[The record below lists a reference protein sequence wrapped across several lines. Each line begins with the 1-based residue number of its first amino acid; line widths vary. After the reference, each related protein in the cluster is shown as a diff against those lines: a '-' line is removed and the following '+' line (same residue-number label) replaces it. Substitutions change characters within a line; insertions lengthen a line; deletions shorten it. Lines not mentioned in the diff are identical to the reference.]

1 MPIERIEAVTY
12 GVEDIAAG
20 TRYFE
25 DLGLEVVE
33 RGARGAVLRTL
44 ENQTVELRAMGDSAL
59 PPAVVA
65 GPTLRET
72 VWGVD
77 SKAELDALGAELARD
92 RQVRADSSG
101 ALHTADETGFAVA
114 FRVSAPTPIPSEPVL
129 ANVSGA
135 APRINRPLQLVERV
149 RPIRILHVGFFIPK
163 QGHEAASDFYLERL
177 QFRLTDR
184 IVPDGDFMRCPLSQ
198 DHHNLLLLHR
208 SDTVNFAHVAFEVR
222 SIDEIIVGGQYMR
235 RNGWKAGKTPGRHI
249 LGSNL
254 NWFFR
259 NPCGGNVE
267 YTADFDRVDDQWTP
281 RIFEKHPGVDAWHFD
296 PD

>member
-12 GVEDIAAG
+12 GVEDVAAG
-20 TRYFE
+20 ARYFE

-44 ENQTVELRAMGDSAL
+44 ENQTVRLREMGDTAL
-59 PPAVVA
+59 PLASVP

-72 VWGVD
+72 TWGVD
-77 SKAELDALGAELARD
+77 TKAELDAIGSEMAKD
-92 RQVRADSSG
+92 RQVRVDPSG
-101 ALHTADETGFAVA
+101 ALHTVDETGFAIA
-114 FRVSAPTPIPSEPVL
+114 FEVSAPTPIRSEPIL
-129 ANVSGA
+129 ANVSGSS
-135 APRINRPLQLVERV
+135 PRVNKPLELVDRA

-163 QGHEAASDFYLERL
+163 EGHEAASDFYLGRL
-177 QFRLTDR
+177 KFRLTDR
-184 IVPDGDFMRCPLSQ
+184 IVSDGDFLRCARSQ

-208 SDTVNFAHVAFEVR
+208 GNNRTFSHVAVEVR
-222 SIDEIIVGGQYMR
+222 GLDEIIAGGQHMKR
-235 RNGWKAGKTPGRHI
+235 QGWIAGKTPGRHI

-267 YTADFDRVDDQWTP
+267 YTADFDRVDDNWKP
-281 RIFEKHPGVDAWHFD
+281 RIFEKHPGVAAWHFD